1 MRFSPYLLTLS
12 LGMAT
17 TVAAQNPD
25 SVVVRTI
32 PLRGNISMLMGQG
45 GNLGVST
52 GADGSF
58 LIDDDYTPL
67 SARIQ
72 AALTA
77 LSPKPVRF
85 VVNTHWHGD
94 HTGGNESFG
103 ASGAIIVAHDNV
115 RKRMNSE
122 QFIEAF
128 KMKVP
133 PAAAGALPVVT
144 FADQLSFHWN
154 GEEIR
159 VFHVKNAHTDGDAL
173 VHFTGANVIHT
184 GDIFFNG
191 FYPFIDGSSGGSL
204 DGMIA
209 GADQVLALAN
219 DETKIIPGH
228 GPLASRAD
236 LVSYRR
242 MLVTVRDR
250 IAALVRQKKTL
261 DQVVAAKPTAEFD
274 AAWGN
279 GFMKPDVFVTV
290 VYTILS
296 KSSR

>member
-1 MRFSPYLLTLS
+1 MRFSPYLLALS
-12 LGMAT
+12 LGMAA

-77 LSPKPVRF
+77 LSPMPVRF

-103 ASGAIIVAHDNV
+103 AGGAIIVAHDNV
-115 RKRMNSE
+115 RKRMSSE

-242 MLVTVRDR
+242 MLVAVRDR
-250 IAALVRQKKTL
+250 IAALVRQKRTL

-274 AAWGN
+274 AAWGG

-290 VYTILS
+290 VYAILS